1 LPQGSVVISTSSA
14 SFVANGQVH
23 ELMAAPPL
31 AAHGKAS
38 GQEEEEEEEKG
49 ALASSNEIAEIQAG
63 IQRGVDPTTNFEAA
77 AAGGEIGGAA
87 GAADGSGNGGF
98 INIDRTAAATLAT
111 AGFDTDYQA
120 QPVISEAP
128 PRTPTVN
135 GQTPTDVA
143 PAIPPSISVNAP
155 DNTNDTTPT
164 ITGKTDAAP
173 GSTVTIIVTDSAGN
187 TQELVTTVKPDGSYS
202 VDVEIPL
209 AEGEYKAEA
218 SVTDPAGN
226 TGNATDDGSV
236 DITAPTIT
244 VDAPDNTNDTTPT
257 ITGQTDAAPGSTV
270 TIVVTDSKGNEQTL
284 TTTVKPDGSYSVD
297 VETPLAEG
305 EYKAEASVTDPAG
318 NTATDDDLGSV
329 DITAPI
335 ISVVAPDNTNDT
347 TPTITGTTD
356 AAPGSTVTI
365 VVTDAKGKEQTLT
378 TTVKPDGSYSVD
390 VETPLAEGEYKA
402 EASVTDPAGNTAT
415 DDDLGSVDIT
425 APIIT
430 VVAPDN
436 TNDTTPMITGQTD
449 AAPGSTVTI
458 IVTDSAGNKQELVTT
473 VKPDGS
479 YSVDVEIPLAE
490 GDYKAEASVTD
501 PAGNTA
507 TDDDLGSVDITAP
520 IISVVAPD
528 NTNDT
533 TPTITGKTD
542 AAPGSTVTIVVT
554 DSAGN
559 KQELVTTVK
568 PDGSY
573 SVDVETPLAEGEY
586 KAEASVTDPAG
597 NTATDDDLGSVDI
610 TAPTITVD
618 APDNTNDTTP
628 TITGQ
633 TDAAPGSTVTII
645 VTDSAGNSQEL

>member
-1 LPQGSVVISTSSA
+1 
-14 SFVANGQVH
+14 
-23 ELMAAPPL
+23 
-31 AAHGKAS
+31 
-38 GQEEEEEEEKG
+38 
-49 ALASSNEIAEIQAG
+49 
-63 IQRGVDPTTNFEAA
+63 
-77 AAGGEIGGAA
+77 
-87 GAADGSGNGGF
+87 
-98 INIDRTAAATLAT
+98 
-111 AGFDTDYQA
+111 
-120 QPVISEAP
+120 
-128 PRTPTVN
+128 
-135 GQTPTDVA
+135 
-143 PAIPPSISVNAP
+143 
-155 DNTNDTTPT
+155 
-164 ITGKTDAAP
+164 
-173 GSTVTIIVTDSAGN
+173 
-187 TQELVTTVKPDGSYS
+187 
-202 VDVEIPL
+202 
-209 AEGEYKAEA
+209 

-226 TGNATDDGSV
+226 TATDDDLGSV
-236 DITAPTIT
+236 DVTAPIIT

-270 TIVVTDSKGNEQTL
+270 TIIVTDSKGQEQTL

-329 DITAPI
+329 DVTAPTI
-335 ISVVAPDNTNDT
+335 TVDAPDNTNDT
-347 TPTITGTTD
+347 TPTITGQTD

-365 VVTDAKGKEQTLT
+365 IVTDSKGQEQTLTTTVKPDGSYSVDVETPLAEGEYKAEASVTDPAGNTATDEDLGSVDVTAPIISVEAPDNTNDTTPTITGQTDAAPGSTVTIIVTDSAGNSQELT

-430 VVAPDN
+430 VDAPDN
-436 TNDTTPMITGQTD
+436 TNDTTPTITGQTD

-458 IVTDSAGNKQELVTT
+458 IVTDSKGQEQTLT
-473 VKPDGS
+473 
-479 YSVDVEIPLAE
+479 
-490 GDYKAEASVTD
+490 
-501 PAGNTA
+501 
-507 TDDDLGSVDITAP
+507 
-520 IISVVAPD
+520 
-528 NTNDT
+528 
-533 TPTITGKTD
+533 
-542 AAPGSTVTIVVT
+542 
-554 DSAGN
+554 
-559 KQELVTTVK
+559 TTVK

-597 NTATDDDLGSVDI
+597 NTATDDDLGSVDV
-610 TAPTITVD
+610 TAPTISVE

-645 VTDSAGNSQEL
+645 VTDSAGNSQELTTTVKPDGSYSVDVETPLAEGEYKAEASVTDPAGNTATDDDLGSVDVTAPTITVEAPDNTNDTTPTITGQTDAAPGST